1 MKRPKIFWLL
11 YLISLFSFSSML
23 GAEGDSTAGTIW
35 DHVPEGGSI
44 RAESD
49 GGWTILDKDSNAVG
63 KVEAGQ
69 TAPTPPAT
77 PAPAFAADTGAP
89 DLTGTVWEHVPQGG
103 AIRAEAD
110 GTWTILDA
118 NMNPVGTYPPPQT
131 GAAAGTGSTPSVT
144 TGGTGQQPLPPL
156 VTPMPGGGVM
166 TSQNQTDG
174 SWTHHYRRED
184 PDGNV
189 IDYEIGPEDDAFPHE
204 DPRFWK
210 PGQTG
215 PDRIVTR
222 RENGSTITSVRNRDG
237 TWTHTF
243 RSVDGNISY
252 RLRPDD
258 ELYPKDDP
266 RFQDPNKK
274 FEPLGS
280 TSFGLDS
287 SNPLGS
293 EIGQDFAQ
301 AQPHQAEHH
310 FDE

>member
-1 MKRPKIFWLL
+1 MKPSQKFSLL
-11 YLISLFSFSSML
+11 CLISFFSFASL
-23 GAEGDSTAGTIW
+23 LWAEGDSTAGTIW

-49 GGWTILDKDSNAVG
+49 GGWTILDKNSNTVG
-63 KVEAGQ
+63 TVPPGQ
-69 TAPTPPAT
+69 SAPTAPPAT
-77 PAPAFAADTGAP
+77 PAPAADTGAP
-89 DLTGTVWEHVPQGG
+89 NLQGTVWEHVPQGG

-118 NMNPVGTYPPPQT
+118 NMNPVGTYPPPT
-131 GAAAGTGSTPSVT
+131 GAATGTGSTPPAT

-156 VTPMPGGGVM
+156 VTPLPGGGVM
-166 TSQNQTDG
+166 TSQNQPDG

-184 PDGNV
+184 ADGNV
-189 IDYEIGPEDDAFPHE
+189 VDYEITPRDDAFPHE

-215 PDRIVTR
+215 PDRIVTPL
-222 RENGSTITSVRNRDG
+222 ENGGKITSVRNRDG
-237 TWTHTF
+237 TWTHTY
-243 RSVDGNISY
+243 SSADGNVSY
-252 RLRPDD
+252 RLRPND
-258 ELYPKDDP
+258 ERYPKDDP
-266 RFQDPNKK
+266 RFEDPNKK

-287 SNPLGS
+287 SNPIGS
-293 EIGQDFAQ
+293 EMGQDFAQ
-301 AQPHQAEHH
+301 AESHQAEQR